1 MTQTLSLSLL
11 RYPRTAIAT
20 AFLER
25 CALLDLPNVEEIFRG
40 IPRNFTS
47 RELCRAKSGDL
58 TLWLSESFNWVIEK
72 GRIPS
77 DRQETTNME
86 AER

>member
-1 MTQTLSLSLL
+1 MTQTSSLSLL
-11 RYPRTAIAT
+11 RCPRTAIGA
-20 AFLER
+20 AFLGR
-25 CALLDLPNVEEIFRG
+25 CALHGIRNAEKIFGR

-47 RELCRAKSGDL
+47 RELCKVKSGDL